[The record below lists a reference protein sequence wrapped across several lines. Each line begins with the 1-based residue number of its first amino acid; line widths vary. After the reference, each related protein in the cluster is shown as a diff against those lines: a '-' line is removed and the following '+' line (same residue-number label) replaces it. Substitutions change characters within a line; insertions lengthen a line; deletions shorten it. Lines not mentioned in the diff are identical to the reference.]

1 MEPAEEKTLLA
12 RCRDADAEAWDA
24 LFDAHYAPACR
35 FVYQLGHRFSW
46 EDAEEICQEAF
57 VAVVRNLPSF
67 KGECR
72 LQTWIFRIATN
83 KARDYRDRQAAAKR
97 GGGAVPVSL
106 QEPDPHTGLA
116 PDPPDPAPGPDA
128 ALLAS
133 ERLAQ
138 VGAALERLGNPCQE
152 LLELRY
158 FGDLGYEEI
167 SAALRL
173 NPKTVSSRLSKCLD
187 KLEALLR
194 GSKSAAFAVQ

>member
-1 MEPAEEKTLLA
+1 MEPSEEARLIE
-12 RCRDADAEAWDA
+12 RCRAGEPSAWDE

-57 VAVVRNLPSF
+57 VAVVRSLPSF
-67 KGECR
+67 KGGCR

-83 KARDYRDRQAAAKR
+83 KARDHRERQVAAKR
-97 GGGAVPVSL
+97 GGGATPASL
-106 QEPDPHTGLA
+106 QEADPHTGLA
-116 PDPPDPAPGPDA
+116 PDPPDPAPAPDA
-128 ALLAS
+128 TLLAA

-138 VGAALERLGNPCQE
+138 VGAVLERLGNPCQE

-167 SAALRL
+167 SAALHL
-173 NPKTVSSRLSKCLD
+173 NLKTVSSRLSKCLD
-187 KLEALLR
+187 KLEVLLR
-194 GSKSAAFAVQ
+194 GRKTTFFPV